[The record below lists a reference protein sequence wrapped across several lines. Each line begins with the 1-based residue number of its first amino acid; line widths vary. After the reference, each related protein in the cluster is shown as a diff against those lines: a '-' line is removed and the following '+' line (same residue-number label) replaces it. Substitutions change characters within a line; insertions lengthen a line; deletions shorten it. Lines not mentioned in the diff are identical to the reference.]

1 MRYLGPWKAGNVADL
16 DVGIVGSFQIS
27 LLALH
32 VVGRFADGDGGG
44 NGGGEGGVSGRYPD
58 GLGVPGTL
66 WRRGSMDHDLGGGSR
81 WNPP

>member
-44 NGGGEGGVSGRYPD
+44 NGGGEDERVEARGGERE
-58 GLGVPGTL
+58 
-66 WRRGSMDHDLGGGSR
+66 RRAWEGAR
-81 WNPP
+81 ATRRRR